1 MDDGSLEN
9 IVAVAL
15 ERIRA
20 SLERGTPFMAQRVRT
35 WMESLWPG
43 HRLEEYW
50 THPIGF
56 PLLLAPR
63 WLEETLRRKSDSS
76 FQLELIYSA
85 INIYYQLRLTD
96 NIMDGDVPTDR
107 TLLPALGFF
116 HTEFQRPYHRY
127 FGHEHPFWD
136 YFTKVWFH
144 SAEVTMLDGKMS
156 EFDLV
161 QFQQIAGHK
170 TCAATIPL
178 AAVCY
183 RYERTD
189 VLPVWSRF
197 LELYGWW
204 SQMSN
209 DTFGWLKDS
218 QNNAATFF
226 LSEARRRAYP
236 EESVTEYNCRVMKIA
251 RQRAQ
256 LSHPRLQRLHSPFE
270 SFSDYPF
277 LMHLSVRGHMKIISS
292 SDRLLSNAVS
302 PGRVFPIDGRLRIL
316 AKATNHLRDSLPL
329 RVSAER
335 NSPRPRNPLEKL
347 DLFFA
352 NAAAR
357 MSRCSGDH
365 EVRMHMA
372 ELTSAVAM

>member
-1 MDDGSLEN
+1 MDDESLEK

-15 ERIRA
+15 QRIHA

-43 HRLEEYW
+43 HSLEEYW

-56 PLLLAPR
+56 PLLLAPW

-76 FQLELIYSA
+76 FQLELLYSA
-85 INIYYQLRLTD
+85 INMYYQLRLTD

-116 HTEFQRPYHRY
+116 HTEFQRPYHSY
-127 FGHEHPFWD
+127 FSHEHPFWN

-144 SAEVTMLDGKMS
+144 SAEVTMLDGNMS

-161 QFQQIAGHK
+161 QFQEVAGQK

-189 VLPVWSRF
+189 VLPAWSHF
-197 LELYGWW
+197 LERYGWW

-218 QNNAATFF
+218 QNNAGTFF

-236 EESVTEYNCRVMKIA
+236 DESVTEWVIREG
-251 RQRAQ
+251 
-256 LSHPRLQRLHSPFE
+256 FE
-270 SFSDYPF
+270 WA
-277 LMHLSVRGHMKIISS
+277 ME
-292 SDRLLSNAVS
+292 
-302 PGRVFPIDGRLRIL
+302 
-316 AKATNHLRDSLPL
+316 T
-329 RVSAER
+329 
-335 NSPRPRNPLEKL
+335 LETW
-347 DLFFA
+347 
-352 NAAAR
+352 
-357 MSRCSGDH
+357 
-365 EVRMHMA
+365 MA
-372 ELTSAVAM
+372 ELRALAANLQNPAIAEHLDVRAAALAKNKANFSKGLPGLRELYSALTRTG

>member
-1 MDDGSLEN
+1 MDGESLES

-20 SLERGTPFMAQRVRT
+20 SLERGTPFMAERVRT
-35 WMESLWPG
+35 WMESLRPG
-43 HRLEEYW
+43 HPLEEYW

-56 PLLLAPR
+56 PLLLAPW
-63 WLEETLRRKSDSS
+63 WLEQTLHRQLDSS
-76 FQLELIYSA
+76 FQLELICSA
-85 INIYYQLRLTD
+85 INMYYQLRLTD

-116 HTEFQRPYHRY
+116 HTGFQRPYHRY

-136 YFTKVWFH
+136 YFAKVWFH
-144 SAEVTMLDGKMS
+144 SAEVTMLDSKMS
-156 EFDLV
+156 DFDLV

-189 VLPVWSRF
+189 VLPAWSRF

-226 LSEARRRAYP
+226 LSESRRRKYP
-236 EESVTEYNCRVMKIA
+236 DESVTEWVIREG
-251 RQRAQ
+251 
-256 LSHPRLQRLHSPFE
+256 FE
-270 SFSDYPF
+270 WA
-277 LMHLSVRGHMKIISS
+277 ME
-292 SDRLLSNAVS
+292 
-302 PGRVFPIDGRLRIL
+302 
-316 AKATNHLRDSLPL
+316 T
-329 RVSAER
+329 
-335 NSPRPRNPLEKL
+335 LETW
-347 DLFFA
+347 
-352 NAAAR
+352 
-357 MSRCSGDH
+357 
-365 EVRMHMA
+365 MA
-372 ELTSAVAM
+372 ELRALSRDLQNPAIVEHLDMRAAALAKNKSNFSKGLRGLEELRLALSSNG

>member
-1 MDDGSLEN
+1 MDGESLES

-20 SLERGTPFMAQRVRT
+20 SLERGTPFMAERVTT

-43 HRLEEYW
+43 HPLEEYW

-56 PLLLAPR
+56 PLLLAPW
-63 WLEETLRRKSDSS
+63 WLEQTLRRQLDST
-76 FQLELIYSA
+76 FQLELICSA
-85 INIYYQLRLTD
+85 INMYYQLRLTD
-96 NIMDGDVPTDR
+96 NVMDGDVPTDR

-116 HTEFQRPYHRY
+116 HTGFQTPYHRY

-156 EFDLV
+156 EFDLL
-161 QFQQIAGHK
+161 QFQKIAGHK

-189 VLPVWSRF
+189 VLPAWSRF

-226 LSEARRRAYP
+226 LSESRRRKYP
-236 EESVTEYNCRVMKIA
+236 DESVTEWVIREG
-251 RQRAQ
+251 
-256 LSHPRLQRLHSPFE
+256 FE
-270 SFSDYPF
+270 WA
-277 LMHLSVRGHMKIISS
+277 ME
-292 SDRLLSNAVS
+292 
-302 PGRVFPIDGRLRIL
+302 
-316 AKATNHLRDSLPL
+316 T
-329 RVSAER
+329 
-335 NSPRPRNPLEKL
+335 LETW
-347 DLFFA
+347 
-352 NAAAR
+352 
-357 MSRCSGDH
+357 
-365 EVRMHMA
+365 MA
-372 ELTSAVAM
+372 ELRALSRDLQNPAIVEHLDMRAAALAKNKSNFSKGLRGLEELRLALSSNG